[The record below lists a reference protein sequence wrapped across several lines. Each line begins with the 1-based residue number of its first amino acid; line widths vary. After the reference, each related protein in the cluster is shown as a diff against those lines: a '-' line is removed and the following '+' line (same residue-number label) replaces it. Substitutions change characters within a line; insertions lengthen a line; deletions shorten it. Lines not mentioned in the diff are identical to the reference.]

1 MAYSESTTMISLPA
15 SADLSASQYCFVSIN
30 TSGQVELSG
39 AAGNAAGILQNKPE
53 AAGRAAE
60 VLIAGVSKLVCAG
73 AGSGTRAGYNLASAA
88 SGQGAEATT
97 GDFRLGLIIE
107 TATNANEIATVLFSP
122 NGKVA

>member
-60 VLIAGVSKLVCAG
+60 VLIAGVSKLVCG
-73 AGSGTRAGYNLASAA
+73 ASAIRAGYNLASAA

-107 TATNANEIATVLFSP
+107 TASNVNEIATVLFSP